1 MDSRTKDYF
10 YGSSDGMDF
19 IAVDTEEALKILK
32 EVYPEF
38 TVVDMEHAHYPWDYD
53 YKRDK

>member
-1 MDSRTKDYF
+1 
-10 YGSSDGMDF
+10 MDF
-19 IAVDTEEALKILK
+19 IAVDTEEALRILK

-38 TVVDMEHAHYPWDYD
+38 TIEDMKHADYPWDYD